1 VVVFGLVD
9 FLGPLGPADGL
20 LVFVY
25 FAAQPGNGWK
35 RAQRRTEAP
44 PAPTVVARRSVAGI
58 EL

>member
-1 VVVFGLVD
+1 MVVFGLVD

-35 RAQRRTEAP
+35 RAHGADGEQKRRRLP
-44 PAPTVVARRSVAGI
+44 WW
-58 EL
+58 